1 MSMSYKNLPD
11 NTRVWIYQSNRPF
24 SLKESKS
31 ILEQGEDF
39 LKSWSAHGA
48 KLTAAFEIFHNLFI
62 ALFVD
67 EEQAKATGCS
77 IDKSVHLI
85 KSFEKEFDVKLLERN
100 CVASRVGK
108 NISVLSRREFLE
120 KIRSGQLN
128 ENTIVFNN
136 LVSTKKEFETKWEVP
151 LKESWHYGLIQ
162 K

>member
-11 NTRVWIYQSNRPF
+11 NTRVWVYQSNREF
-24 SLKESKS
+24 SSREAKS
-31 ILEQGEDF
+31 IQEQGEDF

-85 KSFEKEFDVKLLERN
+85 KSFEKEFDVKLFDRD
-100 CVASRVGK
+100 CVAFRAEDS
-108 NISVLSRREFLE
+108 ILVLTRSEFIE
-120 KIRSGQLN
+120 KVRNGHLG

-151 LKESWHYGLIQ
+151 LKESWHS
-162 K
+162 KST